1 MSESQLERAYQLIK
15 EGREQDALD
24 IIEPILSDDPN
35 NADAWWLLANA
46 TEDLPSKQHALEEV
60 LRIGTTPERE
70 AKAREMLN
78 ATREMQNSMAD
89 PSPEF
94 AGMPRQSKGQGAPRR
109 KILRDG
115 DRVKASSGGGN
126 AGKTILMIVGG
137 LSVFACMLCI
147 GVVALIAPVTTEVV
161 TSIEEAGGFENMDGA
176 VEELV
181 MGFREAPDDYIDME
195 EIEDGDTVTGAITS
209 PDDRIG
215 YTYEAD
221 AGDRIRVEIRA
232 LTGNIAPPV
241 FVYSPDGLLFEDT
254 EGGIESE
261 NSFSGDSTSTLT
273 TTLQRDGDYLLIIR
287 PVFSLGQN
295 EYEMTL
301 TVLNN

>member
-1 MSESQLERAYQLIK
+1 MERAYQLIK

-24 IIEPILSDDPN
+24 ILEPILSDYPN

-46 TEDLPSKQHALEEV
+46 TEDLPSKERALREV

-70 AKAREMLN
+70 AKAREMLK
-78 ATREMQNSMAD
+78 AIEDMQSSMAA

-94 AGMPRQSKGQGAPRR
+94 AGMPRQSTDQGAPRR

-115 DRVKASSGGGN
+115 DKVKESSGGSN
-126 AGKTILMIVGG
+126 AGQLFLMVMAG
-137 LSVFACMLCI
+137 LSIFVCMLCLGATAFVTPI
-147 GVVALIAPVTTEVV
+147 FSEVAS
-161 TSIEEAGGFENMDGA
+161 SIEEAGGIENIEGA
-176 VEELV
+176 VEEFV
-181 MGFREAPDDYIDME
+181 GGFVNAPE
-195 EIEDGDTVTGAITS
+195 EYTDEGDIEDGDTVTGEITS
-209 PDDRIG
+209 SSDRIG
-215 YTYEAD
+215 YTYD
-221 AGDRIRVEIRA
+221 ASEGDRIRVELRA

-241 FVYSPDGLLFEDT
+241 FLYGPDGKLFADT

-261 NSFSGDSTSTLT
+261 SSFSGESTSTLT
-273 TTLQRDGDYLLIIR
+273 ATLQQDDDYLLIVR
-287 PVFSLGQN
+287 PVFGLGQN